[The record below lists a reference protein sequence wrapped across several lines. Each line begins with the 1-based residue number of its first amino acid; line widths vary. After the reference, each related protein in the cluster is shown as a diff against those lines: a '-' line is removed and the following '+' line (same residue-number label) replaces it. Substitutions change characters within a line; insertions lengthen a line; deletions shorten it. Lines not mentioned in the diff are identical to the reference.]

1 MIAISESTQVD
12 VPAAELWGVVEDYA
26 FDVRWRRGIV
36 EMTPNP
42 PGPPAIG
49 SKIHEVTR
57 TAGRTYV
64 TDTIVESVGPDYQ
77 YRFSGSGDSGR
88 VSGGRTVIAITDGSA
103 EFTYDVELGLSG
115 VLRLAKPLVR
125 TMMRRTLR
133 RDLAALKVLIER
145 GGLTPNAPDED

>member
-1 MIAISESTQVD
+1 MIAISESAQVD

-26 FDVRWRRGIV
+26 LDVRWRSGIV

-42 PGPPAIG
+42 PGPPVVG

-57 TAGRTYV
+57 SAGRTYV
-64 TDTIVESVGPDYQ
+64 TDSIIESVGPDYQ

-88 VSGGRTVIAITDGSA
+88 VSGGRSVVPITNGSA
-103 EFTYDVELGLSG
+103 EVTYDVELGLSG
-115 VLRLAKPLVR
+115 VLRLAKPLVA

-133 RDLAALKVLIER
+133 RDLAALKTLIEE
-145 GGLTPNAPDED
+145 GGLTPSPPTDD

>member
-1 MIAISESTQVD
+1 MIAISESTQVN
-12 VPAAELWGVVEDYA
+12 VPATELWGVVEDYA
-26 FDVRWRRGIV
+26 LDIRWRSSIV

-42 PGPPAIG
+42 PGPPAVG

-64 TDTIVESVGPDYQ
+64 TDTIIESVGPDDQ

-88 VSGGRTVIAITDGSA
+88 VSGGRSVVAITDGTA

-115 VLRLAKPLVR
+115 LLRLAKPLVR

-133 RDLAALKVLIER
+133 RDLATLKTLIEA
-145 GGLTPNAPDED
+145 GGLTPSPPAEN